1 MGKFIKSF
9 EDLSLSSDEEMLSC
23 LFSLPTAAVVVVV
36 VVDEMACKLQVQ
48 VQQVPEKIFLFRQI
62 DRYGLQPHSAAAAGR
77 YSTASIADN
86 HNYYNYRHIAMNI
99 V

>member
-9 EDLSLSSDEEMLSC
+9 EDLMRETEEMLSC
-23 LFSLPTAAVVVVV
+23 LFSLSAAVVVV

-48 VQQVPEKIFLFRQI
+48 VQQVPEKIFLFRQL
-62 DRYGLQPHSAAAAGR
+62 DRYGLQPHSAAAAAAVR
-77 YSTASIADN
+77 YSTASIEDN
-86 HNYYNYRHIAMNI
+86 RNYYKHRHIAINI